1 MRSAKLIIMHKK
13 TTLLHLSL
21 IEGLGDATIH
31 TILERVPDITSLYTM
46 PEHVIQSFGI
56 KQKKAELIVA
66 GLADA
71 ALLTHELEL
80 IDKHNISL
88 LTIVDQGYP
97 ELLRNIHCPPAV
109 LYTIGA
115 PLAYKEKGVAMV
127 GSRQAGNYAQQVIET
142 LVPPL
147 VERNWTIVSGGA
159 LGADTMA
166 HHAALAAGG
175 KTVAVIGS
183 GLLKPYPSSNNAMF
197 KAIVAQGGTIVSPF
211 PLTSIA
217 YPQNFPARN
226 RIIAGLSQATVVIQA
241 AAKSGARIT
250 ALFALDQGRLVCAV
264 PGSIFDP
271 LSLGCHKLIK
281 EGATTVAS
289 VDDLLIELGEQP
301 SAEPEQEGKQQE
313 LFVQP
318 ATRIQPKA
326 VASKPATLSEHA
338 STPEKILYYCRQ
350 QPMAPDE
357 LMPIVGLSLHALQEE
372 LFALQ
377 LAGKLEQNLTGMYE
391 AI

>member
-1 MRSAKLIIMHKK
+1 MHSATLNLMHKK

-21 IEGLGDATIH
+21 IEGLGDAAIH
-31 TILERVPDITSLYTM
+31 SILERVEDITTLYTM
-46 PEHVIQSFGI
+46 SEHMLQSFGI

-66 GLADA
+66 GLADTT
-71 ALLTHELEL
+71 LLAQELEL
-80 IDKHNISL
+80 IDKHNVSL
-88 LTIVDQGYP
+88 LTILDQGYP

-115 PLAYKEKGVAMV
+115 PLAYKENAIAIV
-127 GSRQAGNYAQQVIET
+127 GSRQAGNYGQEVIET
-142 LVPPL
+142 VVPPL
-147 VERNWTIVSGGA
+147 IERNWTVVSGGA

-166 HHAALAAGG
+166 HHATLAAGG

-183 GLLKPYPSSNNAMF
+183 GLLKPYPSSNKALF

-211 PLTSIA
+211 PLMGDA
-217 YPQNFPARN
+217 YPHNFPARN
-226 RIIAGLSQATVVIQA
+226 RIIAGLSQATVVVQA

-250 ALFALDQGRLVCAV
+250 ALFALEQGRLVCAV

-289 VDDLLIELGEQP
+289 VDDLLVELGEQP
-301 SAEPEQEGKQQE
+301 NGEQEHEGKQQE
-313 LFVQP
+313 LFAQP
-318 ATRIQPKA
+318 ATRIQPKM
-326 VASKPATLSEHA
+326 VTFKQGILSDQATL
-338 STPEKILYYCRQ
+338 PEKILYYCHK
-350 QPMAPDE
+350 QPMGLDE
-357 LMPIVGLSLHALQEE
+357 LMPLLGLCLPVLQEE
-372 LFALQ
+372 MFALQ
-377 LAGKLEQNLTGMYE
+377 LAGKIEQNLAGMYE